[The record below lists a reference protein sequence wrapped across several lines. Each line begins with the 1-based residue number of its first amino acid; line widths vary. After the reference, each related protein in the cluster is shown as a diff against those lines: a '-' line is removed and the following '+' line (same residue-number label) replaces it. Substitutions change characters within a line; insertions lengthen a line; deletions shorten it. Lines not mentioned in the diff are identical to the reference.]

1 MEAILILLAA
11 FVLYIGLNEEP
22 APPAIRHR

>member
-1 MEAILILLAA
+1 MEAIVVLLAA
-11 FVLYIGLNEEP
+11 FVLYIGLKEEP